1 MLLQEIITL
10 PVIETQTTIT
20 ENIERTTKENER
32 ASKEAHIRAQTI
44 KIAYLHFLQCQPFIV

>member
-1 MLLQEIITL
+1 MLLQEITVL
-10 PVIETQTTIT
+10 PAIATQTTIT

-32 ASKEAHIRAQTI
+32 ASKEAHIRDRTI